1 MQAGSNPVRSIIVGL
16 SGLSNARVTGCATYW
31 VQLPTSPPLMRVS
44 YKGITLDCQSRN
56 AGSLPSTRS
65 NIGRMMNVI
74 RLSLIFILL
83 ASQVFSQTE
92 SGWDVGSSRSRVFVI
107 PGDKH
112 FADVCFENKI
122 SSSLITH
129 LEKLVFKGVEI
140 NVLIEHS
147 KFKEPDRMTVSPIDG
162 FNVIPETIVVKE
174 FETACI
180 RIEEQLLGYNLD

>member
-1 MQAGSNPVRSIIVGL
+1 
-16 SGLSNARVTGCATYW
+16 
-31 VQLPTSPPLMRVS
+31 
-44 YKGITLDCQSRN
+44 
-56 AGSLPSTRS
+56 
-65 NIGRMMNVI
+65 MNVI

-92 SGWDVGSSRSRVFVI
+92 SGWDVGSSRSRVFVV
-107 PGDKH
+107 PGEKH